1 MQLAIACRNQPNP
14 NHPSYSEDAILVDQ
28 KRGLFGV
35 FDGMGGHAAGEE
47 ASKIA
52 KDTIAERENTEKTS
66 EAELKNSLGQ
76 SLKEASRRIKIEAQK
91 DPKKRGMGTT
101 ATILKLKK
109 SKGFIA
115 HAGDCRLYHLTHKEL
130 RKVTEEDD
138 AISLAQQKGR
148 LTKKASSSLREE
160 LSNACK
166 KQDLGPQALSFFRRR
181 NIIAQALGIGEIE
194 PHLYTIH
201 PTLQEKIL
209 LSSDGIH
216 DNLTPKEIKKT
227 ITSNPPQ
234 AITNNLV
241 KDALRRSQPPHFRA
255 KPDDMSVICIQIQN
269 SQ

>member
-1 MQLAIACRNQPNP
+1 MKLNIASKNQPNP
-14 NHPSYSEDAILVDQ
+14 NHPSYSEDAILVD
-28 KRGLFGV
+28 KERKLFGV

-66 EAELKNSLGQ
+66 EAELKNSLG
-76 SLKEASRRIKIEAQK
+76 LKIEAQK

-115 HAGDCRLYHLTHKEL
+115 HVGDCRVYHFTQKEL
-130 RKVTEEDD
+130 RKVTEDDD
-138 AISLAQQKGR
+138 AISLAQHKGR
-148 LTKKASSSLREE
+148 LTKKESSSLREE
-160 LSNACK
+160 LSNARK

-209 LSSDGIH
+209 LTSDGIH

-227 ITSNPPQ
+227 ITSKPPQ

-241 KDALRRSQPPHFRA
+241 KGALRRSQSPHFRA